1 MSKTKLLYTT
11 CHPWLERSDVW
22 IYNHLGFD
30 VCSTGYFQVPSKP
43 LSPYAPPLNISHNE
57 DLLKEFKSTNPDY
70 TYGYKIPLNLTPEF
84 IRKFDVI
91 VVTWRYDY
99 LVQILPHITD
109 NQVVLFQTVGQ
120 SDGKR
125 EREIFQARNSKGVKV
140 IRMSESEQ
148 NFPGFGG
155 GDAIIDL
162 AIDTEQFKPWTGEDS
177 YVLSINKMMW
187 RTREC
192 NVDHYLKSTN
202 GFPRKLYGTDNESF
216 KHDFSLGPISSE
228 DLLDAY
234 SKARLCFSLGTKPGP
249 VTITFKEAMAAGCP
263 VVTWGPILGNGPAK
277 TYTAYKYI
285 QNGVNGFY
293 SDNIAELRSHIQALL
308 DSQEYAALISH
319 ESIKT
324 AKKEFSLQAIAPL
337 WEKLYKDLGV
347 L

>member
-1 MSKTKLLYTT
+1 MKKLLYTT

-30 VCSTGYFQVPSKP
+30 VVSTGYFQDPRNPS
-43 LSPYAPPLNISHNE
+43 SPYAPPLDISTNLE
-57 DLLKEFKSTNPDY
+57 LMTEFKKDNPTY

-84 IRKFDVI
+84 ISKFDVI

-99 LVQILPHITD
+99 LMQILPHVKD
-109 NQVVLFQTVGQ
+109 HQLVLFQTVGQ

-125 EREIFQARNSKGVKV
+125 ESEIRQVRANTGVKV

-148 NFPGFGG
+148 NFPGYGG
-155 GDAIIDL
+155 GDAVIDL
-162 AIDTEQFKPWTGEDS
+162 SIDTEQFKPWTGEEP
-177 YVLSINKMMW
+177 YILTINKMMW

-192 NVDHYLKSTN
+192 NVNHYLKATE

-228 DLLDAY
+228 GLIDAY
-234 SKARLCFSLGTKPGP
+234 SKARVCFSLGTKPGP

-263 VVTWGPILGNGPAK
+263 VVTWGPTLGNGSSR
-277 TYTAYKYI
+277 TYIAYKYI
-285 QNGVNGFY
+285 NNGINGFF
-293 SDNIAELRSHIQALL
+293 SDNIQELRSHIKALL
-308 DSQEYAALISH
+308 DNQEYASLISH
-319 ESIKT
+319 EATKT
-324 AKKEFSLQAIAPL
+324 AKEEFSWQAISPL
-337 WEKLYKDLGV
+337 WLKFFKEQGV